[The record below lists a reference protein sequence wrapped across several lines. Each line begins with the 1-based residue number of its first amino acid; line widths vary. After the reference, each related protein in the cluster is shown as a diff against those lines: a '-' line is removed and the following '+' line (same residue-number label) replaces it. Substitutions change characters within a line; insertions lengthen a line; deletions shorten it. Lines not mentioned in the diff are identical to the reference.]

1 MELVEGIAAVEDLD
15 AFVARL
21 GAIGEEHGVTVQAFD
36 AELVVDHAH
45 LDRAV
50 ELADRA
56 VERGENVARQ
66 RSVEILL
73 YAAGTR
79 QIDSALKIGVS
90 EGECPTVVLVD
101 AVADDGS
108 GEGTDAERCAAA
120 AVRDIES
127 GGTLDP
133 TETLGACD
141 PERVQ
146 AYFDVGAAE
155 LDAVAGTLADVVR
168 ERVAL
173 LDVEK

>member
-1 MELVEGIAAVEDLD
+1 MELVEGVATVDDLD

-21 GAIGEEHGVTVQAFD
+21 GAIGEEHGVTIQAFD
-36 AELVVDHAH
+36 AELVVDRAH
-45 LDRAV
+45 LERAV

-56 VERGENVARQ
+56 IARGENVARE

-79 QIDSALKIGVS
+79 QIDRALDVGVS

-101 AVADDGS
+101 AVA
-108 GEGTDAERCAAA
+108 GEESSETDDAERRGAAA
-120 AVRDIES
+120 IRNIER
-127 GGTLDP
+127 GGTLGP
-133 TETLGACD
+133 AETLGASD
-141 PERVQ
+141 PERVRE
-146 AYFDVGAAE
+146 YFDVGDAE
-155 LDAVAGTLADVVR
+155 LDAVDGTLADVVR